1 MSLLTSSD
9 LGELVNIL
17 EDAKADWDAIATQLK
32 LPEGEIKGISRNCQG
47 DVRRCLRESIGT
59 WLKGIDPLPTRES
72 LVAALVSRSVGR
84 EDLAMKILPNY
95 VRVAPHESLSLC
107 KYIMFPIVLA
117 VAVSCLLYCYQ
128 YGCFCGRS
136 FNLPVLKQELVGREG
151 EMKIILDYFG
161 DVEVDVVTLFGQAG
175 FGKSEVAKHVGHRMI
190 EMGLDVYFI
199 SVEGCADIQCLERT
213 LTAISGTSYTDM
225 RVVRWAKGLT
235 RKTLLILD
243 NVDGCAW
250 VEDISRQQFQAL
262 FLDALV
268 SHSSVLQ
275 VLITSQQEIRSKYT
289 HRFRS
294 HQLSSLSVESCIHLV
309 NVSTTRGPKI
319 ARSESEVVCE
329 LVGNVPLAVK
339 VLAAIMSPPVN
350 CSVSYI
356 IKRLTETSN
365 KLKFMASSANRVDKD
380 RLLSAINLAFEFVK
394 PEFQICSLLLVKVPG
409 SFSLDIVSNVITPDM
424 MKDQDFYVEECLYEL
439 SSKSFLE
446 LISFETLL
454 AHNRK
459 QRYHFHVLIKDF
471 LNNLEDTHD
480 ITELLETFW
489 KNYVSWLSSDSGEA
503 WLLEDLG
510 KQDLDAL
517 THILDQHDPY
527 SHSLAASL
535 SSSRLVLS
543 LTVANSDV
551 LQSYSKKYIDG
562 RLHYQ
567 RLLNKVA
574 HILVSDCEVPG
585 FNYPF
590 AGVAAIM
597 KAYTIA
603 FEEIICQD
611 SESLQVCMDKLISC
625 QPKIEELHSFGKG
638 DHAAMEASSYF
649 RNSLVDV
656 KCLETG
662 NSHVVCKSAWKYRL
676 LGLAHMLVSVR
687 DQCVQYCNREQQL
700 IGAECR
706 KDVNTSIVLGLEFYS
721 LLEDGKAKRY
731 LYAALKEDGS
741 SSSCRELHNFI
752 AYVALY
758 VVHSRQDDARGME
771 DSLSGI
777 LTIDLEQMNMTCH
790 TAIYGDIVIPFL
802 LHANETALAKKLRDI
817 RIDSYLEAVGN
828 CEGNALNC
836 QHENRYKTPMLK
848 TLVSISPLWV
858 KRMLVS
864 SASLFCSIS
873 KEVMTGCE
881 SPFPLITDILYL
893 QQAASRDLR
902 HFMDGMKDHQHL
914 EKV

>member
-1 MSLLTSSD
+1 MSQLTSDD

-17 EDAKADWDAIATQLK
+17 EDAKADWDAIAIQLK
-32 LPEGEIKGISRNCQG
+32 LPEGEIKAISRNCQG
-47 DVRRCLRESIGT
+47 DVGRCLRESIWA
-59 WLKGIDPLPTRES
+59 WLKGIDPLPTREC
-72 LVAALVSRSVGR
+72 LVAALVSRSVRR

-95 VRVAPHESLSLC
+95 VRVVPHESLKPDTATSVSLW
-107 KYIMFPIVLA
+107 KYVMFPIILA
-117 VAVSCLLYCYQ
+117 VAVSSLLYYYQ
-128 YGCFCGRS
+128 HGCFCGRS
-136 FNLPVLKQELVGREG
+136 FNLPVLKQELVGRER
-151 EMKIILDYFG
+151 EMKVILDYF
-161 DVEVDVVTLFGQAG
+161 DDAEVDVVTLFGQAG

-190 EMGLDVYFI
+190 EMGVDVYFI
-199 SVEGCADIQCLERT
+199 SVEGCADIQCLEQT
-213 LTAISGTSYTDM
+213 LMAISGTSYTNM
-225 RVVRWAKGLT
+225 RVVKWAEGLT
-235 RKTLLILD
+235 RKTTLILD
-243 NVDGCAW
+243 NVDGRAW
-250 VEDISRQQFQAL
+250 VEDISRQQFQAT

-294 HQLSSLSVESCIHLV
+294 YQLSSLSVKSCVHLV
-309 NVSTTRGPKI
+309 NISTTQGPKI

-356 IKRLTETSN
+356 VKRLTETSN

-380 RLLSAINLAFEFVK
+380 RLLSAFNLAFEFIK

-409 SFSLDIVSNVITPDM
+409 SFSLDIVSNLITPDM
-424 MKDQDFYVEECLYEL
+424 MKDHFYVEECLFEL

-446 LISFETLL
+446 LISFKTLL
-454 AHNRK
+454 VHNQK
-459 QRYHFHVLIKDF
+459 ERYHFHVLIKDF
-471 LNNLEDTHD
+471 LNNLEGTHSM
-480 ITELLETFW
+480 TELLETFW

-527 SHSLAASL
+527 SYSLAASL

-543 LTVANSDV
+543 LTVTNSDV
-551 LQSYSKKYIDG
+551 LQLYSKKYIDG

-567 RLLNKVA
+567 KLLSRVA
-574 HILVSDCEVPG
+574 SILVSDCEVPG

-590 AGVAAIM
+590 AGVAAII

-611 SESLQVCMDKLISC
+611 SESLQVCMDKLILC
-625 QPKIEELHSFGKG
+625 QPKIEELHSFAKG

-649 RNSLVDV
+649 HNSLVDV
-656 KCLETG
+656 KCLETK

-676 LGLAHMLVSVR
+676 LGLAHMLASVR
-687 DQCVQYCNREQQL
+687 DQCVQYCKGEQL
-700 IGAECR
+700 LEGAECR

-721 LLEDGKAKRY
+721 LLEDDKAKRY
-731 LYAALKEDGS
+731 LHATLKDGS

-752 AYVALY
+752 AYMALY
-758 VVHSRQDDARGME
+758 VIHSRQGDLQGMD

-790 TAIYGDIVIPFL
+790 TAIYGDVVIPFL
-802 LHANETALAKKLRDI
+802 LHVNETVLAKKLRDI
-817 RIDSYLEAVGN
+817 RIDSYLEAIGN
-828 CEGNALNC
+828 CEGHPLNC

-858 KRMLVS
+858 KEMLIS
-864 SASLFCSIS
+864 SVSLFCSIS

-881 SPFPLITDILYL
+881 SPFPPITDILYVV
-893 QQAASRDLR
+893 D
-902 HFMDGMKDHQHL
+902 
-914 EKV
+914 